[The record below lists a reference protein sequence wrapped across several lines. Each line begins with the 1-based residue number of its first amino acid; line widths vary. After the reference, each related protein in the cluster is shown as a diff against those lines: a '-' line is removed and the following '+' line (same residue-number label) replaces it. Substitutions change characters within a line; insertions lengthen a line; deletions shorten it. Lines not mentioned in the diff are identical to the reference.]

1 MIENVLTVF
10 TLNYNVWGI
19 NMIPIE
25 SIDDENFLGG
35 KVILL
40 NAPPNTGKDYAAS
53 VISQYTGAKHMEFK
67 KTLHNIAMAITGLEE
82 EQYFKI
88 YNDRDLKEMPHKLF
102 LGKSPREM
110 LIWIS
115 ETVCKPEFGQDYFGK
130 PAAAGCDPFLG
141 TVFSDS
147 GFPEEVF
154 PIAEKVGAKNILV
167 VRFTRNGATFGN
179 DSRDYL
185 QPEDCP
191 KGVKFVDLT
200 NDGDIDEFVSKILE
214 EVKFG

>member
-1 MIENVLTVF
+1 M
-10 TLNYNVWGI
+10 LNYKVWVT
-19 NMIPIE
+19 NMSKYKTPP
-25 SIDDENFLGG
+25 LKG
-35 KVILL
+35 KVVLL

-53 VISQYTGAKHMEFK
+53 LICRHSGAKHMEFK
-67 KTLHNIAMAITGLEE
+67 KTLHNIAMAITGLSEKD
-82 EQYFKI
+82 YFEI
-88 YNDRDLKEMPHKLF
+88 YNNRKLKEIPVKEF

-115 ETVCKPEFGQDYFGK
+115 EDVCKPEFGEDYFGK
-130 PAAAGCDPFLG
+130 AAAAGCDFELG

-154 PIAEKVGAKNILV
+154 PIAEKVGAENIYV

-191 KGVKFVDLT
+191 EGVNFIDLT
-200 NDGDIDEFVSKILE
+200 NDGDIFEFISEIFVG
-214 EVKFG
+214 VANG